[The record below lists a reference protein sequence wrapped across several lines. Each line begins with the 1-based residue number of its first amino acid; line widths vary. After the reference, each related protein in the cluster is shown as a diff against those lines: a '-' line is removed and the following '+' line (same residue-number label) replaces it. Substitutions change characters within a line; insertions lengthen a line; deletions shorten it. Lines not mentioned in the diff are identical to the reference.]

1 MNFTYGLVCFAVL
14 AGWLDFRGPRRLE
27 AGEVVLG
34 DFIFLVVQFLLSNS
48 PKGQTAYTE
57 FFVPVIISLNLT
69 LCI

>member
-1 MNFTYGLVCFAVL
+1 MNFTYGLVCFAAL

-34 DFIFLVVQFLLSNS
+34 DFIFLIVQFLLSNS
-48 PKGQTAYTE
+48 PKGQ

>member
-34 DFIFLVVQFLLSNS
+34 DFIFLIVQFLLSNS
-48 PKGQTAYTE
+48 PKGQ

-69 LCI
+69 LRI

>member
-1 MNFTYGLVCFAVL
+1 MNFTYGLVCFAAL

-34 DFIFLVVQFLLSNS
+34 DFIFLIVQFLLSNS
-48 PKGQTAYTE
+48 PKGQ

-69 LCI
+69 LRI

>member
-1 MNFTYGLVCFAVL
+1 MNFTYGLVCFAAL

-48 PKGQTAYTE
+48 PKGQ

>member
-1 MNFTYGLVCFAVL
+1 MNFTYGLVCFAAL

-34 DFIFLVVQFLLSNS
+34 DFIFLIVQFLLPNS
-48 PKGQTAYTE
+48 PKGQ

-69 LCI
+69 LRI

>member
-1 MNFTYGLVCFAVL
+1 MNFTYGLVCFAAL

-48 PKGQTAYTE
+48 PKGQ

-69 LCI
+69 LRI